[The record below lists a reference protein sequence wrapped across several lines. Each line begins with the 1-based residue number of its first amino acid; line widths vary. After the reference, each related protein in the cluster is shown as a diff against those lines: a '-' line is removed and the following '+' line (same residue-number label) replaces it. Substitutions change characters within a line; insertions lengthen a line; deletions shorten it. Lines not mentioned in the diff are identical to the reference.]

1 MTLIKRA
8 DKGEAL
14 TYEELDGNFTH
25 LGGDGSYQFP
35 ATDGL
40 AGQVLTTD
48 GNGNLTFQSGGLPEL
63 ITADFKGSVFA
74 DDSTLIVDGLN
85 GSVFASSLRTQDE
98 TIVLGSSA
106 AATGQLSGGIA
117 IGFEAGNQNQSD
129 GGIFPS
135 HSPNRAS
142 VAVGYQAG
150 KTNQQSMS
158 VAVGSQAGTFNHS
171 YQNVAIGYKAQ
182 EYKYVGGGVRSIAI
196 GAQAAEFGQDLNSI
210 AIGSEAGKTTQ
221 GRNSIAIG
229 YAAGYN
235 NQGDKC
241 IAIGSATAF
250 NNQPDETLIISAD
263 TGDIFPS
270 GSGEAYISPIREV
283 TGGSAPAGFSPMYYN
298 PSTKEVIVVSP

>member
-98 TIVLGSSA
+98 TIVLGSTA
-106 AATGQLSGGIA
+106 GDTGQLSGGIA
-117 IGFEAGNQNQSD
+117 IGFEAGETNQST
-129 GGIFPS
+129 GGIFAS
-135 HSPNRAS
+135 HASERAS
-142 VAVGYQAG
+142 VAIGYQEG
-150 KTNQQSMS
+150 KTSQLSMS
-158 VAVGSQAGTFNHS
+158 VAIGSKAGSFNQDYS
-171 YQNVAIGYKAQ
+171 NVAVGWKAQ
-182 EYKYVGGGVRSIAI
+182 EFKYLNAGMRSVAI
-196 GAQAAEFGQDLNSI
+196 GAQAAEFGQSLDCV
-210 AIGSEAGKTTQ
+210 AIGYSAGKTTQ
-221 GRNSIAIG
+221 GRGSIAIG
-229 YAAGYN
+229 SSAGSN
-235 NQGDKC
+235 NQGDDC
-241 IAIGSATAF
+241 IAIGKSTAG

-283 TGGSAPAGFSPMYYN
+283 TGGTAPAGFSPMYYN
-298 PSTKEVIVVSP
+298 PTTKEVIVVSP